1 MLPKFLATCALALA
15 LATPTLAAAQ
25 QPAQETTPA
34 LDEIVVTLRVSPA
47 DAQVWVDG
55 VARGAGTL
63 ELQLDPGAHEIRVQK
78 PGYQTRIET
87 LVLTEASARDIMMS
101 VNLSRVDPDVMVVGR
116 SGGIID
122 SMERSRK
129 AAGWISVISGAALIG
144 TSVYFAARS
153 GVPDSCS
160 TLNPEPCDGAN
171 NYAPW
176 ASFTGAVGGV
186 ALLGGLGLLTW
197 DSLAGEHPEPSG
209 DKKEKTARVFVT
221 PGGASFKFT
230 F

>member
-1 MLPKFLATCALALA
+1 MLPKLLAASAFMLAVA
-15 LATPTLAAAQ
+15 APALAAAQ
-25 QPAQETTPA
+25 QPTPKITPT
-34 LDEIVVTLRVSPA
+34 LEDIVVTLRVNPA

-55 VARGAGTL
+55 VARGAGQL
-63 ELQLDPGAHEIRVQK
+63 ELQLDPGAHEIRVQR

-101 VNLSRVDPDVMVVGR
+101 VNLSRVDPDIKVVGR

-122 SMERSRK
+122 SMERSRRP
-129 AAGWISVISGAALIG
+129 AGWISVISGAALIG
-144 TSVYFAARS
+144 TSVFFAARS
-153 GVPDSCS
+153 GVPESCS

-176 ASFTGAVGGV
+176 ASFTGAIGGV

-197 DSLAGEHPEPSG
+197 DSLAGEHPVPSS
-209 DKKEKTARVFVT
+209 DKKTKAARVFIT
-221 PGGASFKFT
+221 PGGASFGLT